1 MSLKLYF
8 SLHSSSLKIAKPSN
22 VSIAQQSSGDRKT
35 SPAEEFSPLAE
46 KFNRRLLLGVGSSS
60 VLAIG
65 ANFGGVTSF
74 VLGLSPE
81 FGRNLKLDV
90 VYPIRG
96 YSRCIDTVEGF
107 GKQVLSLSI

>member
-1 MSLKLYF
+1 MSLKPYF
-8 SLHSSSLKIAKPSN
+8 SLHSSPKNATLSN
-22 VSIAQQSSGDRKT
+22 VFISQQSSGDRKT

-65 ANFGGVTSF
+65 ANFGGITSF

-81 FGRNLKLDV
+81 SGRNLKLDV
-90 VYPIRG
+90 VYPIGG
-96 YSRCIDTVEGF
+96 YRRCVDTVEGF
-107 GKQVLSLSI
+107 G

>member
-8 SLHSSSLKIAKPSN
+8 SLHSSSLKNAKPS
-22 VSIAQQSSGDRKT
+22 SILIAQQSPGDRKT

-46 KFNRRLLLGVGSSS
+46 KFNRRLLLGIGSSS

-90 VYPIRG
+90 VYPISG
-96 YSRCIDTVEGF
+96 YRRCMDTVEGF
-107 GKQVLSLSI
+107 G